1 MQPELSPYRVAIYYA
16 PDALS
21 SAWQMGS
28 GWLGRNAATGLLLP
42 QPAVDG
48 IEKEVLTALTSH
60 PRRYGWH
67 ATLKAPFQLAP
78 GHTLSRLRTAL
89 QQFCQGRKPFD
100 LAAWDLSTMDG
111 FLSLRPEHSPPELAH
126 LAADCVQQ
134 LHCFA
139 APLSETALVRRR
151 LAPLSLEEDA
161 LLLAWGYPY
170 VLQHFQ
176 FHFSL
181 TGPLNL
187 LPANL
192 LPLLMQAAKSHFH
205 EVSAER
211 VDRLSIFI
219 EPRQGDDF
227 QLLEQIQF
235 TP

>member
-1 MQPELSPYRVAIYYA
+1 MQSELAPYRVAIYYA
-16 PDALS
+16 PDTLS
-21 SAWQMGS
+21 SAWHTGS
-28 GWLGRNAATGLLLP
+28 RWLGCNAATGQLLT

-48 IEKEVLTALTSH
+48 IAKEVLTELTSH

-78 GHTLSRLRTAL
+78 GHTLSTLCTGL
-89 QQFCQGRKPFD
+89 QRFCQGRQPFD
-100 LAAWDLSTMDG
+100 LTAWDLSTLDG
-111 FLSLRPEHSPPELAH
+111 FLSLRPQHSPPGLAQ
-126 LAADCVQQ
+126 LAADCVRQ

-139 APLSETALVRRR
+139 APLSQTALARRR

-181 TGPLNL
+181 TGPLNW
-187 LPANL
+187 LPEDL
-192 LPLLMQAAKSHFH
+192 LPLLIRAAKSHFY
-205 EVSAER
+205 EMPAER
-211 VDRLSIFI
+211 VDRLSVFI
-219 EPRQGDDF
+219 EPRQGDNF
-227 QLLEQIQF
+227 QLLEQIRF

>member
-16 PDALS
+16 PDTQS
-21 SAWQMGS
+21 DAWQLGS
-28 GWLGRNAATGLLLP
+28 GWLGRNAATRQLLR
-42 QPAVDG
+42 QPVVDG
-48 IEKEVLTALTSH
+48 IAKEVLTELTSH

-78 GHTLSRLRTAL
+78 GYTLSTLRTGV
-89 QQFCQGRKPFD
+89 QRFCKGRQPFD
-100 LAAWDLSTMDG
+100 LANWDLSTMDG
-111 FLSLRPEHSPPELAH
+111 FLSLRPQHSPPELAK

-134 LHCFA
+134 LHPFA
-139 APLSETALVRRR
+139 APLGEAALARRR
-151 LAPLSLEEDA
+151 LASLSLEEEA

-181 TGPLNL
+181 TGSLSL
-187 LPANL
+187 LPEDQ
-192 LPLLMQAAKSHFH
+192 LPLLMLAAKSHFH
-205 EVSAER
+205 ELPAER

-219 EPRQGDDF
+219 EPRPGDDF
-227 QLLEQIQF
+227 QLLEQILF

>member
-1 MQPELSPYRVAIYYA
+1 MQPELTPYRVAIYYA
-16 PDALS
+16 PDTLS
-21 SAWQMGS
+21 GAWQMGC
-28 GWLGRNAATGLLLP
+28 GWLGRNAATGQQLP

-48 IEKEVLTALTSH
+48 MAKEVLTELTSH

-78 GHTLSRLRTAL
+78 GHTLSTLRTGV
-89 QQFCQGRKPFD
+89 QQICQGRKPFQ
-100 LAAWDLSTMDG
+100 LAAWYLSTIDG
-111 FLSLRPEHSPPELAH
+111 FLSMRPEHSPPELAQ

-139 APLSETALVRRR
+139 APLSETALARRR
-151 LAPLSLEEDA
+151 LAPLSPEEDA
-161 LLLAWGYPY
+161 LLLTWGYPY
-170 VLQHFQ
+170 VLQHFHL
-176 FHFSL
+176 HFSL

-187 LPANL
+187 LPEDRLSL
-192 LPLLMQAAKSHFH
+192 LILAAKSHFH
-205 EVSAER
+205 EVSDER

>member
-1 MQPELSPYRVAIYYA
+1 MQPELTPYRVAIYYA
-16 PDALS
+16 PDTQSDVWRL
-21 SAWQMGS
+21 GS
-28 GWLGRNAATGLLLP
+28 GWLGRNAATGQKLP
-42 QPAVDG
+42 LPAVDG
-48 IEKEVLTALTSH
+48 IAKEVLTELTSH

-78 GHTLSRLRTAL
+78 GHSLSTLRTGV
-89 QQFCQGRKPFD
+89 QQFCQGRQPFD
-100 LAAWDLSTMDG
+100 LAAWDLSTTEG
-111 FLSLRPEHSPPELAH
+111 FLSLRPKHSPPELAQ

-139 APLSETALVRRR
+139 APLSEAALARRR
-151 LAPLSLEEDA
+151 LAPLSPEEDA

-170 VLQHFQ
+170 VLEHFQ

-181 TGPLNL
+181 TGSLNL
-187 LPANL
+187 LPEDQ
-192 LPLLMQAAKSHFH
+192 LPLLMLAAKTHFH
-205 EVSAER
+205 QVPAER

-227 QLLEQIQF
+227 QLLEQIRF

>member
-1 MQPELSPYRVAIYYA
+1 MQPEFSPYRVAIYYA
-16 PDALS
+16 PDTLS

-28 GWLGRNAATGLLLP
+28 GWLGRNAATGQQLP
-42 QPAVDG
+42 QPAVGG
-48 IEKEVLTALTSH
+48 IAKEILTELTSH

-67 ATLKAPFQLAP
+67 ATLKAPFQLAS
-78 GHTLSRLRTAL
+78 GHTLSTLRTGV
-89 QQFCQGRKPFD
+89 QQFCQRRKPFD

-111 FLSLRPEHSPPELAH
+111 FLSLRPEHSPPELAQ

-139 APLSETALVRRR
+139 APLGEAALARRR
-151 LAPLSLEEDA
+151 LAPLSPEEDA

-181 TGPLNL
+181 TGPLSL
-187 LPANL
+187 LPEDMLA
-192 LPLLMQAAKSHFH
+192 LLMLAAKSHFH

-219 EPRQGDDF
+219 EPRQGDNF
-227 QLLEQIQF
+227 HLLEQFRF

>member
-16 PDALS
+16 PDTLS
-21 SAWQMGS
+21 SAWQLGS
-28 GWLGRNAATGLLLP
+28 RWLGRNAATGQLLH
-42 QPAVDG
+42 QPAVGG
-48 IEKEVLTALTSH
+48 IAKEVFTELTSH
-60 PRRYGWH
+60 PCRYGWH

-78 GHTLSRLRTAL
+78 GHTMRSLRTGV

-111 FLSLRPEHSPPELAH
+111 FLSLRPQHSPTELAQ
-126 LAADCVQQ
+126 LAADCVRQ

-139 APLSETALVRRR
+139 APLGEAALARRR
-151 LAPLSLEEDA
+151 LAPLSQEEDA

-181 TGPLNL
+181 TGSLNW
-187 LPANL
+187 LPEDL
-192 LPLLMQAAKSHFH
+192 LPLLMRAAKTHFH
-205 EVSAER
+205 EVPAER

-219 EPRQGDDF
+219 EPKQGDDF
-227 QLLEQIQF
+227 QLLEQIRF

>member
-16 PDALS
+16 PDTLS
-21 SAWQMGS
+21 SAWQIGS
-28 GWLGRNAATGLLLP
+28 KWLGRNAATAQQLP
-42 QPAVDG
+42 QPVADG
-48 IEKEVLTALTSH
+48 IAKEVLTELTSH

-67 ATLKAPFQLAP
+67 ATLKAPFQLAH
-78 GHTLSRLRTAL
+78 GHTLSTLRTGV

-111 FLSLRPEHSPPELAH
+111 FVSLRPVHSPPELAQ

-139 APLSETALVRRR
+139 APLSETALARRR

-187 LPANL
+187 LPEDQ
-192 LPLLMQAAKSHFH
+192 LPWLMLAARSHFH

-227 QLLEQIQF
+227 QLLEQIRF

>member
-16 PDALS
+16 PDTLS

-28 GWLGRNAATGLLLP
+28 KWLGRNAATAQQLP
-42 QPAVDG
+42 QPVADG
-48 IEKEVLTALTSH
+48 IAKEVLTKLTSH

-67 ATLKAPFQLAP
+67 ATLKAPFQLAH
-78 GHTLSRLRTAL
+78 GQTLSTLRTGV

-111 FLSLRPEHSPPELAH
+111 FVSLRPVHSPPELEQ

-139 APLSETALVRRR
+139 APLSETALARRR
-151 LAPLSLEEDA
+151 LAPLSLEQDA

-187 LPANL
+187 LPEDQ
-192 LPLLMQAAKSHFH
+192 LPWLMLAARSHFH

-227 QLLEQIQF
+227 QLLEQIRF

>member
-16 PDALS
+16 PDTLS

-28 GWLGRNAATGLLLP
+28 KWLGRNAATAQQLP
-42 QPAVDG
+42 QPAADG
-48 IEKEVLTALTSH
+48 IAKEVLTELTSH

-78 GHTLSRLRTAL
+78 GHTLSTLRTGV

-100 LAAWDLSTMDG
+100 LAAWDMSTMDG
-111 FLSLRPEHSPPELAH
+111 FVSLRPVHSPPELAQ

-139 APLSETALVRRR
+139 APLSETALARRR

-187 LPANL
+187 LSEDL
-192 LPLLMQAAKSHFH
+192 LPLLMLAAKSHFH

-227 QLLEQIQF
+227 QLLEQIRF

>member
-16 PDALS
+16 PDRQS
-21 SAWQMGS
+21 EAWQMGS
-28 GWLGRNAATGLLLP
+28 GWLGRNAATGQLLH

-48 IEKEVLTALTSH
+48 IAKEVLTDLTSH

-78 GHTLSRLRTAL
+78 GHTLSMLRTGV

-100 LAAWDLSTMDG
+100 LTDWDLSTMDG
-111 FLSLRPEHSPPELAH
+111 FLSLRPQYSPPELAQ

-139 APLSETALVRRR
+139 APLGEAALARRR
-151 LAPLSLEEDA
+151 LAPLSPEEDA

-181 TGPLNL
+181 TGPLCL
-187 LPANL
+187 LPEDL
-192 LPLLMQAAKSHFH
+192 LPFLMLAAKTHFH
-205 EVSAER
+205 EVPAER

-219 EPRQGDDF
+219 EPRPGDDF
-227 QLLEQIQF
+227 QLLEQIEF
-235 TP
+235 SP